1 MATKVDPVARA
12 QERSWKSWLW
22 RLALVALGA
31 LAVALL
37 VSRLSGLRGMPVPEE
52 PIVPVVRVETAVV
65 HPLQVYQTYTG
76 TITARERFEVSA
88 QVNATVL
95 AVPKREG
102 DRVIKGEL
110 LAMLDAT
117 EFRAEVAHQRA
128 TIERQQAELAY
139 WEAQL
144 DRNRTL
150 IKSFVVSQQTLE
162 DSERQVRMLRASVNE
177 ANEVLSQANTRLG
190 YTEVRA
196 PSDGFVQTVYALP
209 GDLARAGAP
218 LMELLDDRALK
229 VTVTLPQS
237 DLATLTTGAPAV
249 VEITSLGYGHSG
261 VLDRLYPALDVRTRT
276 ATGEVFLGDA
286 TENLRPGMLASVS
299 LRLFALD
306 AAITVP
312 VHAIHYRNGLPGVF
326 VDNTG
331 RAEWRNVQTG
341 FSVGERVHIV
351 GGVDA
356 GAAVIVTPDSRLAD
370 GVAVKRVT
378 GEDTL

>member
-88 QVNATVL
+88 QINATVL

-162 DSERQVRMLRASVNE
+162 DSERLVLMLRASLNE
-177 ANEVLSQANTRLG
+177 ANEVLSQSNTRLG
-190 YTEVRA
+190 YT
-196 PSDGFVQTVYALP
+196 
-209 GDLARAGAP
+209 
-218 LMELLDDRALK
+218 
-229 VTVTLPQS
+229 
-237 DLATLTTGAPAV
+237 
-249 VEITSLGYGHSG
+249 
-261 VLDRLYPALDVRTRT
+261 
-276 ATGEVFLGDA
+276 
-286 TENLRPGMLASVS
+286 
-299 LRLFALD
+299 
-306 AAITVP
+306 
-312 VHAIHYRNGLPGVF
+312 
-326 VDNTG
+326 
-331 RAEWRNVQTG
+331 
-341 FSVGERVHIV
+341 
-351 GGVDA
+351 
-356 GAAVIVTPDSRLAD
+356 
-370 GVAVKRVT
+370 
-378 GEDTL
+378 